1 MSKVLD
7 VIDAHRYEPDRRRPI
22 RTSLADVKVEEHID
36 SVPIREELF
45 YVIGVQLSRSIWA
58 MDSTDLEFKKSMV
71 RRELA
76 ELIFG
81 EFRPL
86 LARLAGQVS
95 YVVPYGKEKEEI
107 LEIIQ
112 DIERRMQ

>member
-7 VIDAHRYEPDRRRPI
+7 VIESYTYDPQRRRPI
-22 RTSLADVKVEEHID
+22 RTSLADVKVEENYDH
-36 SVPIREELF
+36 VPIREELF
-45 YVIGVQLSRSIWA
+45 YVIGIQLSRSIWA
-58 MDSTDLEFKKSMV
+58 RDSTDLEFKKSMV

-95 YVVPYGKEKEEI
+95 YVVHYGEEKEEI